1 MAWRRDDVVYC
12 SEAMPMPE
20 TYDSYGAL
28 RTDMHTRVPRVLYT
42 KPQWRGEAIL
52 TERLAETSAGGG
64 EMRVMDHGDRVQ
76 TGLFLRVEAGMF
88 PQCQIGGLVAGQ
100 GRAVTA
106 SVWCRNA
113 RVWWR
118 RVWHCAR

>member
-1 MAWRRDDVVYC
+1 
-12 SEAMPMPE
+12 
-20 TYDSYGAL
+20 
-28 RTDMHTRVPRVLYT
+28 
-42 KPQWRGEAIL
+42 
-52 TERLAETSAGGG
+52 
-64 EMRVMDHGDRVQ
+64 MRVMDHGDRVQ